1 MSVKNI
7 KFISTNIAVIAI
19 WAFVLFRHY
28 TVIGLI
34 SFLSCSLLLFVATL
48 LDKDKSKW
56 GVSCKLD
63 LYVFITILSLFGM
76 WLPFVFDN
84 KSNFSSYENQNITGI
99 IVSFIAFFTFAIM
112 STAKKFFHYAL
123 RRIFK
128 YVALLFL
135 ILSVYYLFSFN
146 LKQFAVITPVVALFT
161 FDDIYV
167 ANMEK
172 EKLAS
177 YVTSTTYKTYW
188 MAFGTCALTIFLN
201 IYCESYLNKFIGTYI
216 QIEHLFSN
224 LLSETIIV
232 IFAIIMLALTAIF
245 MHADGLNGKFNPYDS
260 YLTISLGGFCLV
272 LRTYLFNAT
281 IKTFIVFLASLI
293 VYVTFGFYII
303 NLNKSKKTFLDK
315 ALSKG
320 KFAPIVFSVALTCA
334 SILSIILVHKGYL
347 VSLVLLIC
355 GVVFIT
361 NSKKIFQGFWI
372 ANTMRWQMILVTISL
387 VMGSFAII
395 NNNWDSA
402 SSVLIFEFVI
412 SSLIMWSF
420 GIRDGVWD
428 NKYTISKVADCVL
441 LAGISLFAVI

>member
-1 MSVKNI
+1 MNEKTI
-7 KFISTNIAVIAI
+7 KFISTNVAVIAI

-28 TVIGLI
+28 TIIGLI
-34 SFLSCSLLLFVATL
+34 SFLSGSLLLFLSTL
-48 LDKDKSKW
+48 LDKDKSKY
-56 GVSCKLD
+56 GISCKLD
-63 LYVFITILSLFGM
+63 LYVFITFLSLFGM
-76 WLPFVFDN
+76 WSPFVFDN
-84 KSNFSSYENQNITGI
+84 KFNFIFHENPKIAGI

-112 STAKKFFHYAL
+112 STAEKFSHYAL

-135 ILSVYYLFSFN
+135 VLSVYYLFSFN
-146 LKQFAVITPVVALFT
+146 LKQFVIIVPVVALFT
-161 FDDIYV
+161 FADIYV

-188 MAFGTCALTIFLN
+188 MAFGTCALIIFLN
-201 IYCESYLNKFIGTYI
+201 IYCENYLNRFIGTYI
-216 QIEHLFSN
+216 QVENLLSN
-224 LLSETIIV
+224 LLSGTTIAV
-232 IFAIIMLALTAIF
+232 FAIIMLALTAIF
-245 MHADGLNGKFNPYDS
+245 MYADGLNGKFNPYDS
-260 YLTISLGGFCLV
+260 YLTISFGGFCLV
-272 LRTYLFNAT
+272 LRTFLSNAT
-281 IKTFIVFLASLI
+281 IKTFVVIVTSLI
-293 VYVTFGFYII
+293 VYVAIGFFII

-315 ALSKG
+315 VLSKG

-334 SILSIILVHKGYL
+334 SILSIILVYKGYL

-355 GVVFIT
+355 GIVFIA

-387 VMGSFAII
+387 VMGSVALI
-395 NNNWDSA
+395 NNNWDS
-402 SSVLIFEFVI
+402 SCSVLIFEFVI

-428 NKYTISKVADCVL
+428 NKFTVSKVADCVL
-441 LAGISLFAVI
+441 LAGISLFAVL

>member
-1 MSVKNI
+1 MNVKSI

-19 WAFVLFRHY
+19 WAFVLFRHF

-34 SFLSCSLLLFVATL
+34 SFLSCSLLLFLGTL

-76 WLPFVFDN
+76 WSPFVFDN
-84 KSNFSSYENQNITGI
+84 KYSFPFYENPNTAGI
-99 IVSFIAFFTFAIM
+99 IVSFITFFTFAIM
-112 STAKKFFHYAL
+112 STAEKFSHYAL

-146 LKQFAVITPVVALFT
+146 LKQFVIITPVVALFA
-161 FDDIYV
+161 FADIYV
-167 ANMEK
+167 ANIEK
-172 EKLAS
+172 VKLAN
-177 YVTSTTYKTYW
+177 YVKSTIYKTYW
-188 MAFGTCALTIFLN
+188 MAFGTCALIIFLN
-201 IYCESYLNKFIGTYI
+201 LFCESYLNRFIGTYI
-216 QIEHLFSN
+216 QVEN
-224 LLSETIIV
+224 LISGFLSGTTIV

-245 MHADGLNGKFNPYDS
+245 MHADGLNGKFDPYDS

-272 LRTYLFNAT
+272 LRTYLSNVT
-281 IKTFIVFLASLI
+281 IKTFIVALVSLI
-293 VYVTFGFYII
+293 VYVAIGFYII

-320 KFAPIVFSVALTCA
+320 KFAPIVFSVAITCA

-355 GVVFIT
+355 GVVFIA

-387 VMGSFAII
+387 VMGSVAII

-402 SSVLIFEFVI
+402 SSMLIFEFVI